1 MFAFLAYFDA
11 GGEDWDGDFE
21 RHFPEG
27 TAHKCVCMCVCVL
40 IISGGF
46 YNHDYMYKLG
56 LFKIIWYYQ
65 HKAVRMEM
73 TLEIN

>member
-1 MFAFLAYFDA
+1 MQ
-11 GGEDWDGDFE
+11 
-21 RHFPEG
+21 EG
-27 TAHKCVCMCVCVL
+27 RNKMETLRGIFQKVLHINVCVCVCVL
-40 IISGGF
+40 IISGRF
-46 YNHDYMYKLG
+46 YNHDYMYKLV

>member
-1 MFAFLAYFDA
+1 MQ
-11 GGEDWDGDFE
+11 
-21 RHFPEG
+21 EG
-27 TAHKCVCMCVCVL
+27 RNKMETLRGIFQKVLHINVYVCVCVL

-46 YNHDYMYKLG
+46 YNHDYMYKLV